1 MDGQITLSKT
11 VISNIFSNISATLIN
26 ILAPL
31 ISIPILTSDL
41 GMNEYGLY
49 VALLA
54 KTALFIVFAELGF
67 GMYLAKEISVNRDD
81 SEVVSSLLWIFLIT
95 KLIAFIFTSVIF
107 LFFSKEIGLVEYLL
121 LGFVFFNFID
131 ITPILTG
138 LENYKFLTKLQLL
151 TKTLMVVF
159 VLSINFSSFGLEK
172 ALALQVGIAALTT
185 FSLFIYFIKN
195 NRLGRVMFRVSKL
208 KMVLVGSLPF
218 YGAKLFVNL
227 YQQSSTYFVSF
238 ILTSELVA
246 IYSIAIQLYKVG
258 QSVIG
263 AVARVLYTST
273 VNTKDFLLIKRL
285 TMRSF
290 LIHLAV
296 LPIVFF
302 YGDQILSLV
311 FSFDV
316 KILADLSVIFYLSL
330 LSVIVS
336 SYWGYPALSAIGKES
351 YAHLGIL
358 IASIVYFIAFGLLK
372 IFELNGIHLLIGCIV
387 LADLSGMLVRLF
399 FARKFK
405 LL

>member
-1 MDGQITLSKT
+1 LSKT
-11 VISNIFSNISATLIN
+11 VISNIFNNIFATLIS

-31 ISIPILTSDL
+31 IIIPILISGL
-41 GMNEYGLY
+41 GMNEYGIY

-54 KTALFIVFAELGF
+54 KTALFIVLAELGF
-67 GMYLAKEISVNRDD
+67 GMYLAKQISVNRNDIA
-81 SEVVSSLLWIFLIT
+81 EVSSLFWVFLVT
-95 KLIAFIFTSVIF
+95 KIAAFFVALAFLMLFSEQFGVVESLLCAFIF
-107 LFFSKEIGLVEYLL
+107 LQ
-121 LGFVFFNFID
+121 FVNV
-131 ITPILTG
+131 TPILTG
-138 LENYKFLTKLQLL
+138 LENYKFLTKVQVF
-151 TKTLMVVF
+151 TKALMVLF
-159 VLSINFSSFGLEK
+159 VLIVNFSSLGLEK
-172 ALALQVGIAALTT
+172 ALALQVVVAALTS
-185 FSLFIYFIKN
+185 FPLLIYFLKN
-195 NRLGRVMFRVSKL
+195 NKL
-208 KMVLVGSLPF
+208 ERMELSFIKFKVVLIGCLPF

-238 ILTSELVA
+238 ALSAELVA
-246 IYSIAIQLYKVG
+246 TYFIATQLYKVG

-285 TMRSF
+285 TIRSF

-296 LPIVFF
+296 LPVVFF
-302 YGDQILSLV
+302 YGSQILGLA

-316 KILADLSVIFYLSL
+316 KTLASLSVIFYLSL

-358 IASIVYFIAFGLLK
+358 TASIVYFIAFGLLMFFDLST
-372 IFELNGIHLLIGCIV
+372 IYLLAGCIV
-387 LADLSGMLVRLF
+387 LADFSGMLVRLF

>member
-1 MDGQITLSKT
+1 MSKT

-31 ISIPILTSDL
+31 IIIPLLTSGL
-41 GMNEYGLY
+41 GMDDYGLY
-49 VALLA
+49 VALIA
-54 KTALFIVFAELGF
+54 KTALFIVLTELGF
-67 GMYLAKEISVNRDD
+67 GMYLAKEISVKRDD
-81 SEVVSSLLWIFLIT
+81 LAEVSSLFWVFLLTKLVAFVLVLAVFLLFSEQSVIVDLLLLALIFL
-95 KLIAFIFTSVIF
+95 
-107 LFFSKEIGLVEYLL
+107 
-121 LGFVFFNFID
+121 NFIN
-131 ITPILTG
+131 ITPILMG
-138 LENYKFLTKLQLL
+138 LEKYKFLTKVQVFTKALL
-151 TKTLMVVF
+151 VVLVLMV
-159 VLSINFSSFGLEK
+159 NFSSFGLEK
-172 ALALQVGIAALTT
+172 ALIIQVVVAALTS
-185 FSLFIYFIKN
+185 FSLFIYFIIN
-195 NRLGRVMFRVSKL
+195 NKL
-208 KMVLVGSLPF
+208 EKIVLSFNKFQIVFMGCLPF

-238 ILTSELVA
+238 LLSSELVA

-258 QSVIG
+258 QSIIG

-285 TMRSF
+285 TIRSF

-302 YGDQILSLV
+302 YGAQILSLI

-316 KILADLSVIFYLSL
+316 KILTELSVIFYLSL

-336 SYWGYPALSAIGKES
+336 SYWGYPALSTIGKEN

-358 IASIVYFIAFGLLK
+358 TASIAYFIALGLLM
-372 IFELNGIHLLIGCIV
+372 FFDLSSIHLLIGCIV
-387 LADLSGMLVRLF
+387 LADFSGMLVRLF